1 MQKILFLIILLV
13 VIYYVFPCKKEGFDT
28 WPIDYESITLSP
40 IAKQIGDYA
49 DSAIPYDNGFYGH
62 KGYLNP
68 MDANN
73 YTNRIAA
80 DLQHGFANKVNP
92 RAPAWDPASYGLV
105 EGPGGEDY
113 GLIESN

>member
-13 VIYYVFPCKKEGFDT
+13 VIYYAFPSKKEGFDT
-28 WPIDYESITLSP
+28 WPVDYESITLSP

-73 YTNRIAA
+73 YANRIAA
-80 DLQHGFANKVNP
+80 DLQHGFASPMDRN
-92 RAPAWDPASYGLV
+92 APSWDPVSYRLAQ
-105 EGPGGEDY
+105 GPDGTDY
-113 GLIESN
+113 GMIESN